1 MLDMTLIIMFTAIEM
16 VVQEHPY
23 TNILITYA
31 WISLKEI
38 PGSGLS

>member
-1 MLDMTLIIMFTAIEM
+1 MLDMTLILMFTVIEM
-16 VVQEHPY
+16 LAQEHPY
-23 TNILITYA
+23 TNILITYT